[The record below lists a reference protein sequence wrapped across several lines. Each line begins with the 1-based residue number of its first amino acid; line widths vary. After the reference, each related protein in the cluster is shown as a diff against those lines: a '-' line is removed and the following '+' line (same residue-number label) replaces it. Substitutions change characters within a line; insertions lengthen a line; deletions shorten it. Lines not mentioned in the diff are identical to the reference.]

1 MPSPRDGPGW
11 EGGVEDGAAGDRRA
25 PPWRRPLAVRLA
37 KFTAGSAIAT
47 VASELAF
54 IVVYGLLGAGT
65 RLAGVVAFLAGAI
78 PNWTL
83 NRRWTWQRRGRPRF
97 GREVLPYVAVV
108 IATAVAATALSGL
121 ADDWVRGLAT
131 PRSIQVA
138 LVGTAYL
145 LPYGAVFLLKF
156 VLFER
161 VVFSGPPARSPAAA
175 SRVETGERR

>member
-1 MPSPRDGPGW
+1 VVQGT
-11 EGGVEDGAAGDRRA
+11 AGDRRA
-25 PPWRRPLAVRLA
+25 PLWRRPLAVRLA
-37 KFTAGSAIAT
+37 KFTAGSAIAA
-47 VASELAF
+47 VVSELAF

-78 PNWTL
+78 PNWAL

-108 IATAVAATALSGL
+108 IATAVAATAFSGL

-131 PRSIQVA
+131 PRSVQVA
-138 LVGTAYL
+138 LVGMAYL
-145 LPYGAVFLLKF
+145 LPYGALFLLKF

-161 VVFSGPPARSPAAA
+161 VVFSGPSAQSPEAAP
-175 SRVETGERR
+175 RVGSAE